1 MTRIPDPENP
11 GEFLIECDEC
21 GNQNCEGEPRCGYC
35 GERLSMARDG
45 DGYRR
50 YLDVNFR
57 PQTLALIQTADQI
70 ITDYEAQ
77 GYTLS
82 LRQLYYQFVSRDLI
96 PNNDREYK
104 KLGAAIAN
112 ARLAGL
118 ISWEAIEDRNR
129 APHMPYINEDH
140 ASIAAS
146 LRHAFSADM
155 WQDQPRRVEVWVEK
169 DALSSVVGRAC
180 DRFSVP
186 YLACKGYLSASEVY
200 RAAMRAEAA
209 YEERD
214 QPTLIIHLGDHDP
227 SGIDMTRDNEHRMNM
242 LTDDAG
248 IITVKRIALNRD
260 QVDLYKPPPNPAKI
274 TDSRAEDY
282 IARHG
287 RTSWELDALEP
298 KVIERLIVDT
308 IRPEIDPDPWEAA
321 RERQKE
327 GDGLWATFAD
337 NWPQVEGFLKSLM
350 EGNDDES

>member
-11 GEFLIECDEC
+11 GEFLIECEEC
-21 GNQNCEGEPRCGYC
+21 GNHNCEGEPRCGYC

-57 PQTLALIQTADQI
+57 PATLTLIQTADQI

-112 ARLAGL
+112 ARLAGM
-118 ISWEAIEDRNR
+118 ISWDAIEDRNR
-129 APHMPYINEDH
+129 APNMPYINEDN

-146 LRHAFSADM
+146 LRYAFSADM

-180 DRFSVP
+180 DRYSVP

-200 RAAMRAEAA
+200 RAAMRAEEAWQKR
-209 YEERD
+209 E

-227 SGIDMTRDNEHRMNM
+227 SGIDMTRDNQHRMDM
-242 LTDDAG
+242 LTDNIG
-248 IITVKRIALNRD
+248 IVDVRRIALNRD
-260 QVDLYKPPPNPAKI
+260 QVDSYKPPPNPAKI

-282 IARHG
+282 IALHG

-298 KVIERLIVDT
+298 KVIEALVRDNIK
-308 IRPEIDPDPWEAA
+308 PEIDPDPWNDA
-321 RERQKE
+321 RDRQRN
-327 GDGLWATFAD
+327 GDRLWATFAD
-337 NWPQVEGFLKSLM
+337 NWPEIEAYIESLM
-350 EGNDDES
+350 GGDDG